1 MNILL
6 YDIGSYIQKDLIYF
20 LKKSGCHCRNVI
32 YKQPENNLYQDDFFE
47 KKFREQLERSSFD
60 FVMSTNFSPIVA
72 RLCCQINMKYVAWI
86 YDSPINTD
94 HMEYYQFPTSYIFL
108 FDRHEVERIRALG
121 GVNIYHMPL
130 AVNPERIRKITISE
144 DDLAA
149 YSADISFVGNFYGG
163 ILPQLLAP
171 QSEYDTGFI
180 DAIAASQL
188 QVYGYNFIEDM
199 LSDDLIVRMNKCL
212 EDQGYT
218 VTGLTK
224 RSLSHNIATS
234 VTHTERLVL
243 LSMLGRSHYV
253 RYYSSEKPE
262 VLSHLIYGGMVSYFT
277 QMPKVFH
284 LSRLN
289 LCPTL
294 KAIRSGIPLRALD
307 IMVSGG
313 ALLCNYQPEL
323 SEYFTDGLDVI
334 MYESIPDA
342 LSKAEYYLTH
352 EDKRLRLSQNG
363 CQKVISH
370 FSYPEKISA
379 MLKTAGIL

>member
-1 MNILL
+1 
-6 YDIGSYIQKDLIYF
+6 
-20 LKKSGCHCRNVI
+20 
-32 YKQPENNLYQDDFFE
+32 
-47 KKFREQLERSSFD
+47 
-60 FVMSTNFSPIVA
+60 
-72 RLCCQINMKYVAWI
+72 
-86 YDSPINTD
+86 
-94 HMEYYQFPTSYIFL
+94 
-108 FDRHEVERIRALG
+108 
-121 GVNIYHMPL
+121 
-130 AVNPERIRKITISE
+130 
-144 DDLAA
+144 
-149 YSADISFVGNFYGG
+149 
-163 ILPQLLAP
+163 
-171 QSEYDTGFI
+171 
-180 DAIAASQL
+180 
-188 QVYGYNFIEDM
+188 
-199 LSDDLIVRMNKCL
+199 
-212 EDQGYT
+212 
-218 VTGLTK
+218 
-224 RSLSHNIATS
+224 
-234 VTHTERLVL
+234 
-243 LSMLGRSHYV
+243 MLGRSHYV

-352 EDKRLRLSQNG
+352 EDKRLRLAQNG